1 MYKVSHLPRWWLWYV
16 FIALPETAKSFEEEV
31 RQALSILSHSH
42 LKLRGWGQ
50 FVYEDLKSIPTERNG
65 PYGLIVKVY
74 IHPGTCVRGDPKGR
88 KRVEYQAL
96 KTLESLLD
104 DDPPQRLLVNVD
116 HNYDFSD

>member
-74 IHPGTCVRGDPKGR
+74 IHPGTCTHGDRKGR